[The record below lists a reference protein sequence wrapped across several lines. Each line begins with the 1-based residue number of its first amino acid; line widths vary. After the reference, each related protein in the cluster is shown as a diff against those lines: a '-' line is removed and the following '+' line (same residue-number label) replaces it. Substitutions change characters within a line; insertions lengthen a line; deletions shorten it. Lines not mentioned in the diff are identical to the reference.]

1 MRIILTLAAA
11 IALASPA
18 SAQNAGHAE
27 MTGGAWTGTG
37 YQVGP
42 NGPQSN
48 WSISLNVRADITSRI
63 EYPSLDCKA
72 VLHELKRGGDEIE
85 FREEITEGDCVTG
98 GTVNVRYRDNR
109 VFWFWSKPQ
118 SGADASAVLYRDQ
131 PIG

>member
-1 MRIILTLAAA
+1 MRTILTLAT
-11 IALASPA
+11 ALALAAPA
-18 SAQNAGHAE
+18 SAQIAG
-27 MTGGAWTGTG
+27 TVWTGTG

-42 NGPQSN
+42 EGPQSY
-48 WSISLNVRADITSRI
+48 WSISLDVQSGKTSRI
-63 EYPSLDCKA
+63 EYPSLACKA
-72 VLHELKRGGDEIE
+72 VLHELKRSGDEIE

-109 VFWFWSKPQ
+109 VFWFWSKPA